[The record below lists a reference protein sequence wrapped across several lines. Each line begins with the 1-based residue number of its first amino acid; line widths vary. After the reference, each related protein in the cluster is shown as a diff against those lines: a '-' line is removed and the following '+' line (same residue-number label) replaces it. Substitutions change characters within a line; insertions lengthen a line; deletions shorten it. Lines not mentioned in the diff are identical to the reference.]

1 MHAPQSVAL
10 AASPSLFASVRQ
22 LLTTMS
28 HRRRRQFFLVLALMI
43 AGASAEVITIGAVF
57 PLLAVLTEP
66 SRIND
71 LPLLMQVLMF
81 FGARQP
87 SDILYYLVA
96 LFVLAVVVA
105 AVIRLLLTRTTYSFV
120 FGFGHDLSVE
130 TQRRIL
136 SQPYSYHV
144 AHNSSD
150 VVSSLEKIQVL
161 VFNVLLQGMQAAIAA
176 VISVLIVAALVFID
190 AFSAT
195 IAAVAFCLLYL
206 GVSLITHKRLKAN
219 SDAIGTSYA
228 ARVQIVQES
237 LGGIRDIILD
247 DARDVFV
254 DAFKNA
260 DRRLAVARASTNF
273 LGAAPRFIIEAAGA
287 ALIAALALIV
297 SQREGGLAGALPI
310 LGALAFG
317 AQRLLPLVQQVFLG
331 WTFAR
336 GNWST
341 VADVLRLLSLPMS
354 RHFEADPDREPLPFR
369 SEIRLND
376 VCFTYPGRSAPAVV
390 GIDLRI
396 PRGSRVALIGET
408 GSGKS
413 TLADLIMGLLVPDSG
428 CITVDGISLSEVTR
442 RTWKRCIAHVPQS
455 VFLADTTIARN
466 IALSSSDEHLDINRI
481 AEAARRAQM
490 HSFIDTL
497 PEGYDTVVGE
507 RGIRLSGGQRQRLGI
522 ARAIYKQAPVLVLD
536 EATSALDDATEAA
549 VMNALDSLGH
559 EGRTIIMI
567 AHRLTTI
574 ASSDIVARLHNGRVV
589 ELGSFQDVVG
599 NTPDFE
605 SL

>member
-1 MHAPQSVAL
+1 
-10 AASPSLFASVRQ
+10 
-22 LLTTMS
+22 MS
-28 HRRRRQFFLVLALMI
+28 QRRRRQFFLVLALMI
-43 AGASAEVITIGAVF
+43 AGAVAEVITIGAVF
-57 PLLAVLTEP
+57 PLLAILTDP

-71 LPLLMQVLMF
+71 LPLLMQVLMY

-87 SDILYYLVA
+87 SEILLSVVA
-96 LFVLAVVVA
+96 FFISAVVLAAGV
-105 AVIRLLLTRTTYSFV
+105 RLLLTKTTYLFV
-120 FGFGHDLSVE
+120 FGFGHDLTVDI
-130 TQRRIL
+130 QRRIL

-161 VFNVLLQGMQAAIAA
+161 VFNVFLQGMQATIAA
-176 VISVLIVAALVFID
+176 VISVLIVGALLFVD
-190 AFSAT
+190 ASSTLIAT
-195 IAAVAFCLLYL
+195 FAFCIIYT

-247 DARDVFV
+247 DAREVFV
-254 DAFKNA
+254 DAFTSA
-260 DRRLAVARASTNF
+260 DRKLAMARASTNF
-273 LGAAPRFIIEAAGA
+273 LGAAPRFVIEAAGA
-287 ALIAALALIV
+287 VLIAALALIV
-297 SQREGGLAGALPI
+297 SEREGGLAGALPI

-317 AQRLLPLVQQVFLG
+317 AQRLLPLVQQIFLG
-331 WTFAR
+331 WTFTK

-341 VADVLRLLSLPMS
+341 VADVLRLLSLRMP
-354 RHFEADPDREPLPFR
+354 RHSEADAHRKPLPFR
-369 SEIRLND
+369 SEIRLNN
-376 VCFTYPGRSAPAVV
+376 VCFTYPGRSAPAVG
-390 GIDLRI
+390 GIDLTI
-396 PRGSRVALIGET
+396 PRGSRIALIGET

-413 TLADLIMGLLVPDSG
+413 TLADLMMGLLVPQSG
-428 CITVDGISLSEVTR
+428 SITVDGISLSEITGPR
-442 RTWKRCIAHVPQS
+442 WKRCIAHVPQS

-466 IALSSSDEHLDINRI
+466 IALSSSEEQLDINRI

-490 HSFIDTL
+490 HSFIDML

-574 ASSDIVARLHNGRVV
+574 ASSDIVARLHNGRLV